1 MVDKKKLLTP
11 EQAKEILA
19 LDNYGMVHT
28 FLNGSGMLIGADYS
42 KKSIYKNIDD
52 AERLEVTGESSQRI
66 YHGLAIIPKDAK
78 LQGDILFVETN
89 MKLLK
94 KYDASSGETEQ

>member
-1 MVDKKKLLTP
+1 
-11 EQAKEILA
+11 
-19 LDNYGMVHT
+19 
-28 FLNGSGMLIGADYS
+28 MLIGADYS

-94 KYDASSGETEQ
+94 KYDASSGGDGTMKSEQIIKMELKALMENLRCFSRRNSKNNK